1 MIYQDKVD
9 EHKTPAELLEG
20 EVGGVLLHLGKVDV
34 DEVPR
39 LALVLPLRLLLL
51 RHAGDVDEELDDDH
65 NEDHDDDHD
74 EDHDEDQLDEE
85 NLSR

>member
-1 MIYQDKVD
+1 M
-9 EHKTPAELLEG
+9 
-20 EVGGVLLHLGKVDV
+20 
-34 DEVPR
+34 PR
-39 LALVLPLRLLLL
+39 LALVLSLRLLLL

>member
-1 MIYQDKVD
+1 M
-9 EHKTPAELLEG
+9 
-20 EVGGVLLHLGKVDV
+20 
-34 DEVPR
+34 PR

-51 RHAGDVDEELDDDH
+51 RHAGDVDEYRG
-65 NEDHDDDHD
+65 EDHYDDHD